1 MSTMTPQHPG
11 RTQTDASARSRL
23 VSGPVILVFAS
34 TFCQLCSFYLLVSV
48 TPMYASSA
56 GAGTAGAGLVTGA
69 LLGGTVAAELASPA
83 AMNRF
88 GPRIVLA
95 AGAIMLGVPSLF
107 LLGHAWYGVLIAAS
121 VVRGF
126 GFGLGT
132 VVLGALM
139 AVLVPADRRGEG
151 IGLFGIADT
160 VPAVAA
166 LPSGVWIAGHGGYP
180 LVVTLAAVM
189 ALAPVA
195 AAPWLPGRAGRAG
208 AGTAADA
215 ASPGERAP
223 GLLAGLRDA
232 GQRRLALIFAAST
245 VSAGIVVSFLP
256 LAAGVSRNVAAAGL
270 LAQALTA
277 TAAQWW
283 AGWYGD
289 RHGHRRLLIP
299 GLVIATAGMTA
310 MIWLGWTGAVIA
322 GMCLFGAGFGFL
334 QNSTF
339 VLMIERGPACAA
351 GTASAIWSLA
361 YDAGYGAGPVAFG
374 LFVTMTGYP
383 AGFALTGL
391 LMLIAVPAARS
402 ARARPGQPGPGG
414 VTRPAR
420 DLPAAG

>member
-1 MSTMTPQHPG
+1 M
-11 RTQTDASARSRL
+11 
-23 VSGPVILVFAS
+23 ILVFAS
-34 TFCQLCSFYLLVSV
+34 TFCMLASFYLLVSV

-69 LLGGTVAAELASPA
+69 LLAGTVAAELVSPA
-83 AMNRF
+83 AMRRF
-88 GPRIVLA
+88 GPRVVLA
-95 AGAIMLGVPSLF
+95 AGAIMLGVPSLG

-132 VVLGALM
+132 VVLGALT

-151 IGLFGIADT
+151 VGLFGIADT
-160 VPAVAA
+160 VPAVVA

-195 AAPWLPGRAGRAG
+195 AAAWLPGRTSRAD
-208 AGTAADA
+208 AGTGSDA

-223 GLLAGLRDA
+223 GLLEGLRDA

-245 VSAGIVVSFLP
+245 VAAGIVVSFLP
-256 LAAGVSRNVAAAGL
+256 LAAAVSHNVAAAGL

-277 TAAQWW
+277 TAGQWW
-283 AGWYGD
+283 AGWHGD
-289 RHGHRRLLIP
+289 RHGHARLLIP
-299 GLVIATAGMTA
+299 GLVVAAVGMTA
-310 MIWLGWTGAVIA
+310 MIWLSWPGAVIA

-339 VLMIERGPACAA
+339 VLMIERGPASVA

-374 LFVTMTGYP
+374 LLAGVTGYP

-402 ARARPGQPGPGG
+402 ARKR
-414 VTRPAR
+414 
-420 DLPAAG
+420 

>member
-1 MSTMTPQHPG
+1 MSTTTPQRPG
-11 RTQTDASARSRL
+11 RTQSDASPRSRL
-23 VSGPVILVFAS
+23 ISGPVILVFAS
-34 TFCQLCSFYLLVSV
+34 TFCLLSSFYLLVSV

-69 LLGGTVAAELASPA
+69 LLAGTVLAELASA
-83 AMNRF
+83 ALMGRC

-95 AGAIMLGVPSLF
+95 AGAFMLGAPSLL
-107 LLGHAWYGVLIAAS
+107 LLGHVGYGVVIAAS

-132 VVLGALM
+132 VVLGALT

-151 IGLFGIADT
+151 VGLFGVADT
-160 VPAVAA
+160 VPGVVA

-180 LVVTLAAVM
+180 LVVTLAAVV

-195 AAPWLPGRAGRAG
+195 AAAWLPGRAGRAD
-208 AGTAADA
+208 AGTGPDA

-223 GLLAGLRDA
+223 GLLAGLRDP

-245 VSAGIVVSFLP
+245 VAAGIVVSFLP
-256 LAAGVSRNVAAAGL
+256 LAAGVSRNVAAVAL

-277 TAAQWW
+277 TAGQWW
-283 AGWYGD
+283 AGRFGD
-289 RHGHRRLLIP
+289 RHGHPRLLIP
-299 GLVIATAGMTA
+299 GLVIATVGMTA
-310 MIWLGWTGAVIA
+310 MIWLSCPAAVLS
-322 GMCLFGAGFGFL
+322 GMCLFGIGFGFL

-339 VLMIERGPACAA
+339 VLMIERGPVSAA

-361 YDAGYGAGPVAFG
+361 YDAGYGAGPVGFG
-374 LFVTMTGYP
+374 LVAGITGYP

-402 ARARPGQPGPGG
+402 TRAGSSEPR
-414 VTRPAR
+414 A
-420 DLPAAG
+420 